1 VDQPVIL
8 CGLGRVGWRV
18 LEYLRAGSLAVVV
31 IDLKC
36 NPKDRRLEGVRA
48 IEGDCRQEEVLREAG
63 VAGCSGVLV
72 LTSDDLVNITTAL
85 TVRKLNQ
92 GVRLVLRMFNQNLLV
107 RLGKA
112 VENVFMLSTSSLTAP
127 VLAVTALAG
136 QSLGTLRIEGSA
148 DIKLRVA
155 ELSLALGSPLLDRTT
170 ADLPALCP
178 RVAVLAHLPVE
189 GPPHFLRD
197 VEPRTPLRTGDRLV
211 LCGETEALAPLL
223 AGRAEDVAPHIL
235 WASWLRRN
243 GRAAWRT
250 LSEIDLPVKICTL
263 VLMSVIIVSTLIFR
277 LLVDRFS
284 STADAFYRTIS
295 LIATGADMVERDY
308 DQPWQKVFVGM
319 LRLVGAAATAAFT
332 ALFTNYLL
340 RARLSGAL
348 EVRRIP
354 DSGHV
359 IVCGLGPL
367 GFRTVQ
373 ELVRFGER
381 VVVVELQRDNR
392 FVSTSRRL
400 GAAVI
405 HGDATVREVLRQ
417 AHAATARAVVAATSD
432 DLVNL
437 EVALLV
443 REMNEKQRV
452 VVSLNDPHLAETLR
466 VAARVRFALS
476 MPTIA
481 ASAFVAALFG
491 DRVQNVFLIDG
502 KLLAVVDLVIQPAD
516 TVFNGQIVRSVAI
529 DFALLPIV
537 VLSVDGSTRADLY
550 DTRLL
555 PGDRLIAFAAL
566 LDLEKLLRR
575 EPAPRDREVVVTSV
589 PGAARDLVARQMTA
603 GHIVSSVEEAETALA
618 KLPVAL
624 ARNLTR
630 GQAEQMMVE
639 LGRDG
644 VKAEVKRN

>member
-18 LEYLRAGSLAVVV
+18 LEYLRASGLPVVV

-36 NPKDRRLEGVRA
+36 NPKDRRLAGVRA

-63 VAGCSGVLV
+63 VAGCRGVLV

-85 TVRKLNQ
+85 TVRQLNPSA
-92 GVRLVLRMFNQNLLV
+92 RLVLRMFNQNLLL

-112 VENVFMLSTSSLTAP
+112 VENVFTLSTSSLTAP

-136 QSLGTLRIEGSA
+136 QSLGTLRIGGPE

-155 ELSLALGSPLLDRTT
+155 EMSVAPGSALLGRTIG
-170 ADLPALCP
+170 DLPSLWS
-178 RVAVLAHLPVE
+178 RVAVLAHLPVQ
-189 GPPHFLRD
+189 GTSRFLLD
-197 VEPRTPLRTGDRLV
+197 LEPRATLQTGDRLV
-211 LCGETEALAPLL
+211 LCGDTQALEPLL
-223 AGRAEDVAPHIL
+223 AARGEEVAPHIL

-243 GRAAWRT
+243 GRAVWRT
-250 LSEIDLPVKICTL
+250 LSEIDLPVKICSLVLLTVIIFSTL
-263 VLMSVIIVSTLIFR
+263 VFR

-295 LIATGADMVERDY
+295 LIATGADMGERDY

-381 VVVVELQRDNR
+381 VVVVELARDNR
-392 FVSTSRRL
+392 FVSTARRL

-417 AHAATARAVVAATSD
+417 AHATTARAVVAATSD

-443 REMNEKQRV
+443 RELNEKQRV
-452 VVSLNDPHLAETLR
+452 VVSLNDPQLAETLR
-466 VAARVRFALS
+466 MAARVRFALS

-491 DRVQNVFLIDG
+491 DRVQNVFLVDG
-502 KLLAVVDLVIQPAD
+502 KLLAVMDLVIQPTD
-516 TVFNGQIVRSVAI
+516 SVFNGQIVRAVAI
-529 DFALLPIV
+529 DFRLLPVV
-537 VLSVDGSTRADLY
+537 VLSVDGSTRPNVY

-566 LDLEKLLRR
+566 LDLERLLRR
-575 EPAPRDREVVVTSV
+575 EPAAHEFDVVASSV
-589 PGAARDLVARQMTA
+589 PAAARAELSRQMATTLS
-603 GHIVSSVEEAETALA
+603 VSLEEADKALA
-618 KLPVAL
+618 SLPVAV
-624 ARNLTR
+624 ARKLTR
-630 GQAEQMMVE
+630 GQAEQLALE
-639 LGRDG
+639 LARDG
-644 VKAEVKRN
+644 IKADVRYV